1 MTTTG
6 ERLTAPARRVHTPTA
21 DELAAGAAIDAGIA
35 QILSHNLAHLQLERA
50 LRACAFS
57 LGPGSITN
65 DVRGFDGLTDRPDP
79 TGGAGYSGT
88 NEVSWD
94 RRTAQRFGPFLA
106 IADREVSGEARAPRK
121 LRVCVDCEGS
131 ALRLLV
137 AITAPSELPSAGAYV
152 FAQQVVTSGARGVV
166 TIDLE
171 PEPIDGTAWPA
182 RRAAPDDEDAG
193 VFPFALWLGW
203 YSASGSSAIY
213 AVTVQEIR

>member
-1 MTTTG
+1 MTTG
-6 ERLTAPARRVHTPTA
+6 ERLTSIVRRIHTPTA

-35 QILSHNLAHLQLERA
+35 QILSHNLAYLQLERA
-50 LRACAFS
+50 LRACVFS

-65 DVRGFDGLTDRPDP
+65 DVRGFDGLSDRRDP

-94 RRTAQRFGPFLA
+94 QRTAQRFGPFLS
-106 IADREVSGEARAPRK
+106 IADREVSGEALAPRK
-121 LRVCVDCEGS
+121 LRVCIDCEGS

-137 AITAPSELPSAGAYV
+137 AVTAAGELPSAGAYA
-152 FAQQVVTSGARGVV
+152 FKQQLVTSGSRAIV
-166 TIDLE
+166 TLDLE
-171 PEPIDGTAWPA
+171 PEPIDGTGWPA
-182 RRAAPDDEDAG
+182 RRGAPDDEDAG
-193 VFPFALWLGW
+193 VFPFDVWLGW

>member
-6 ERLTAPARRVHTPTA
+6 ERLTSPTRRIHTPTA

-50 LRACAFS
+50 LRACVFS

-65 DVRGFDGLTDRPDP
+65 DVRGFDGLSDRRDP

-88 NEVSWD
+88 NEISWD

-106 IADREVSGEARAPRK
+106 IADREVSGEALAPRK

-137 AITAPSELPSAGAYV
+137 AVTAAGELPSAGAYA
-152 FAQQVVTSGARGVV
+152 FKQQLVTSGSRGIV
-166 TIDLE
+166 TLDLE
-171 PEPIDGTAWPA
+171 PEPIDGTGWPA
-182 RRAAPDDEDAG
+182 RRGAPDDEDAG
-193 VFPFALWLGW
+193 VFPFDVWLGW
-203 YSASGSSAIY
+203 YSASGGSAIY